1 MKKFITLTAAVL
13 LATIFTASA
22 DEKREVKTE
31 TTTVRIKTP
40 VFEFGNPDEVNVLEI
55 EKLKNVTE
63 IKAPEFKW
71 GNPED
76 VNTPEV
82 ELLKVKAPAFL
93 WGSPEDVNVEELKL
107 LKK

>member
-1 MKKFITLTAAVL
+1 MKTLVTLTAAVL
-13 LATIFTASA
+13 LATVFTASA
-22 DEKREVKTE
+22 DERREVKTE
-31 TTTVRIKTP
+31 TTTVSIKAP
-40 VFEFGNPDEVNVLEI
+40 AFKFGSPDEVNVLEI
-55 EKLKNVTE
+55 EKLRNISE

-76 VNTPEV
+76 VNTSEV
-82 ELLKVKAPAFL
+82 ELLKIKAPAFV